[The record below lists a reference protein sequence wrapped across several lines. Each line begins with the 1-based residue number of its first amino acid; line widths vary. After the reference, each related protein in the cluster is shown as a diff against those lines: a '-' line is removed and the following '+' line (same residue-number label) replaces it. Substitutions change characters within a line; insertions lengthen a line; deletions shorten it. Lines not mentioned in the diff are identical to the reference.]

1 MTTMGD
7 APYPELTRHLAD
19 TRRAPAPEAEET
31 AR

>member
-1 MTTMGD
+1 MTAMGD
-7 APYPELTRHLAD
+7 APYRKLTPPLAD